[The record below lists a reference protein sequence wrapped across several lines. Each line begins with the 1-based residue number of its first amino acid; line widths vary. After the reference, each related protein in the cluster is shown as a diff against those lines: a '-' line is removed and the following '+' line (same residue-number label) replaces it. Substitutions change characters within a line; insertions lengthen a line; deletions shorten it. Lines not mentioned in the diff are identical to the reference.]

1 MAERRLYVFDT
12 SSFIVLGH
20 YYPDTFASFWAM
32 VNDFVAAGQLIS
44 VEQVYQELDQQAAEQ
59 HLVDWFTAN
68 RGIFKPPTEDELHAV
83 AEIFQ
88 VAHFQQLI
96 GQRQVQTGAV
106 VADPFVIARAR
117 VADACVVTQE
127 TLRPNAARIPN
138 VCAHFGVE
146 CTNLA
151 GLFLRE
157 GWRF

>member
-1 MAERRLYVFDT
+1 MFDT

-20 YYPDTFASFWAM
+20 YYPDAFPSFWTM
-32 VNDFVAAGQLIS
+32 VNEFVVAERLIS
-44 VEQVYQELDQQAAEQ
+44 VEQVFQELDQQAAEH
-59 HLVDWFTAN
+59 HLVDWITSN
-68 RGIFKPPTEDELHAV
+68 RGVFKPPTEPELNVV

-88 VAHFQQLI
+88 VAHFRQLV
-96 GQRQVQTGAV
+96 GQRQLQTGAV

-117 VADACVVTQE
+117 VAKACVVTQE

-151 GLFLRE
+151 GLFQRE